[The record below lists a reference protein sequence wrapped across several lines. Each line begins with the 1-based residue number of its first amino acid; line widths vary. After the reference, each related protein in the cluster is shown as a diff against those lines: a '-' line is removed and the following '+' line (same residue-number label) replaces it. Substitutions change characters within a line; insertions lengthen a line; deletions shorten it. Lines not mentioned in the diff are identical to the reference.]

1 MQVQFQTLGPPAF
14 EKANPMP
21 GNKLLIFQPTRNDNP
36 PNKCAGLVQ
45 STQNAPECDIAKT
58 ASHRFRSHVM
68 APGPTITPFSPA
80 MEPNAAFS
88 GNGTIDTN
96 E

>member
-1 MQVQFQTLGPPAF
+1 MRRFGAKHT
-14 EKANPMP
+14 
-21 GNKLLIFQPTRNDNP
+21 
-36 PNKCAGLVQ
+36 KC
-45 STQNAPECDIAKT
+45 PECDIKKT